1 MKKTV
6 YKSKAKVKSI
16 SANSSATLK
25 IKDNYF
31 KVEAHEEREFPGNAE
46 DIDMNKEWQFLF
58 DELNS
63 VVDTQ
68 IDEIIKIKNFK

>member
-1 MKKTV
+1 MKKAV
-6 YKSKAKVKSI
+6 YKSKAKVTTI
-16 SANSSATLK
+16 FANSSATLK

-31 KVEAHEEREFPGNAE
+31 KVEAHEEREFPGDAE

-58 DELNS
+58 DELNA

-68 IDEIIKIKNFK
+68 VDEIVKNFK